1 MIRTGKITFED
12 SQKHQ
17 FTLVIRNCNDLNSVK
32 TIAEKIQAYSTAALY
47 AYSLT
52 EEVPVIGN
60 TSSGN
65 YDRVEQQ
72 LKLVFRSDAEIIY
85 VYIPAPTNDAVDA
98 HQEAPANIA
107 GEIKTLIEETTSF
120 RNVVYKG
127 GGLTAQYP
135 FDTQSDG

>member
-17 FTLVIRNCNDLNSVK
+17 FTIVIRNCNNLDSVR
-32 TIAEKIQAYSTAALY
+32 TLAEKIQAYSTAALF

-60 TSSGN
+60 TSSGH

-72 LKLVFRSDAEIIY
+72 LKLVFRSDADMVY
-85 VYIPAPTNDAVDA
+85 VYIPAPTDDVVDA
-98 HQEAPANIA
+98 HQEAPADIA
-107 GEIKTLIEETTSF
+107 GEIKALLEANTSYQ
-120 RNVVYKG
+120 NIIYKG
-127 GGLTAQYP
+127 GALTAQFP
-135 FDTQSDG
+135 FEIQGE